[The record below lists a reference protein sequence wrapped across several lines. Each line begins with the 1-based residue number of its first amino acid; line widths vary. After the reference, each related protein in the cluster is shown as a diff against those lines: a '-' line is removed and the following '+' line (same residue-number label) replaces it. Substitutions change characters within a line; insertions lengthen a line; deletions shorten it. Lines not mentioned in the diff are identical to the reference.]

1 MRIYSRSTASTIAS
15 RLAGRKPRLPP
26 PRPPW
31 HLKISHTVY
40 TKESYSPANCAEI
53 FERPTPRSGL
63 RTSEIRPTPFSA
75 KFPPIFSR
83 KMCAISPTTLQG
95 HRNWRRLAAGSPA
108 LPSAGRAGLGRA
120 DPQLGS
126 VSVSVR
132 GPHTAGGKA
141 ALPPL
146 LKIGLPSWL
155 SMSAQCNG
163 QMEREPTRLD
173 LYTRPNFRSNSRAY
187 RHVHATAFCYYLCWL
202 SRAKCG
208 AWAFRP
214 RLFYRSRSIYT
225 VQYFLTAA
233 AYVPGEHWSCRPISV
248 CFALQRLQSTL
259 CVNSQCCFPRQQ

>member
-1 MRIYSRSTASTIAS
+1 MRIYSLSTASTIAS

-40 TKESYSPANCAEI
+40 TKESHSPANCAQI

-63 RTSEIRPTPFSA
+63 RTSENRPTPFSA

-83 KMCAISPTTLQG
+83 KMCAISPRTLQG

-108 LPSAGRAGLGRA
+108 LPMPSAGRAGPGRA

-146 LKIGLPSWL
+146 LKIGMPSWL

-173 LYTRPNFRSNSRAY
+173 LFSRPNFRSDKFPCISPCK
-187 RHVHATAFCYYLCWL
+187 RHGSCLCCL
-202 SRAKCG
+202 SVSSPSMG
-208 AWAFRP
+208 HELLGLWM
-214 RLFYRSRSIYT
+214 LYRSR
-225 VQYFLTAA
+225 
-233 AYVPGEHWSCRPISV
+233 PISTV
-248 CFALQRLQSTL
+248 FCNSRGLCFWAWRTL
-259 CVNSQCCFPRQQ
+259 IL